1 MAFTKEDDHYFL
13 AAQIVSRLIRREFG
27 GDLDD
32 LPAIDEDLARDVIRT
47 AQRNK
52 LLKPALKELERLG
65 IRVPADLQ
73 PEVDIYLRK
82 TMKRTAAVLATL
94 REASHKLSEAG
105 VRHAAFKGPVRQI
118 ALGQDL
124 FERPVA
130 DVDILV
136 PSEDFARAT
145 SLLRE
150 LGFFVPNMCDSPWWR
165 HFLGEHPLFPTKQG
179 RCQIDLHHH
188 VQHPSCPRPRDERAA
203 MFDHLESVD
212 VSGQKV
218 PRFGADALFLHTV
231 ISVIKGLMNR
241 EPTGAHVLDLARQIH
256 SATAERRGEFE
267 RIASAQRLAKSYAVA
282 RRAAM
287 VVTGVEAGPTPRWFV
302 SDGRLQAMLLTPEAW
317 NLRWPP
323 RRTLLWHLV
332 DGRSIAKSA
341 NFARECAWWAAAEA
355 TRRTH
360 DVSLAADP
368 KDERATILAYQ
379 MK

>member
-13 AAQIVSRLIRREFG
+13 AAQIVSKLVRREFG

-52 LLKPALKELERLG
+52 LLKPVLKELDRLG
-65 IRVPADLQ
+65 IKVPADLQ
-73 PEVDIYLRK
+73 PDVDIYLRK
-82 TMKRTAAVLATL
+82 TMKRTAAALATL

-105 VRHAAFKGPVRQI
+105 VTHAAFKGPVRQI
-118 ALGQDL
+118 ALAQDL

-130 DVDILV
+130 DIDILV
-136 PSEDFARAT
+136 PSQDFARAT
-145 SLLRE
+145 TLLRE
-150 LGFFVPNMCDSPWWR
+150 LGFFVPNMSDSPWWR
-165 HFLGEHPLFPTKQG
+165 YFLGEHPLFPTKHG

-188 VQHPSCPRPRDERAA
+188 VQHPSCPRPRDEKAA
-203 MFDHLESVD
+203 MFDQLEWLD

-218 PRFGADALFLHTV
+218 PRLGADAIFLHTV

-241 EPTGAHVLDLARQIH
+241 EPTGSHVLDLGRQIH
-256 SATAERRGEFE
+256 SATDERRAEFE
-267 RIASAQRLAKSYAVA
+267 RIASNQRLAKSYAVA
-282 RRAAM
+282 RRAVM
-287 VVTGVEAGPTPRWFV
+287 VVTGVKAGPTPRWFV

-323 RRTLLWHLV
+323 RRTLLWNLV
-332 DGRSIAKSA
+332 DGRSITKTA
-341 NFARECAWWAAAEA
+341 NFARECVWWAAAEA

-360 DVSLAADP
+360 DVSLASDP

>member
-1 MAFTKEDDHYFL
+1 MAFRKEDHDYFV
-13 AAQIVSRLIRREFG
+13 AARIVSKLVRREFG
-27 GDLDD
+27 GDLGD
-32 LPAIDEDLARDVIRT
+32 LPAIEEDLAREVIRT

-52 LLKPALKELERLG
+52 LLKPVLKELEALG
-65 IRVPADLQ
+65 VRVPEDIQ

-82 TMKRTAAVLATL
+82 TMKRTAAALATL
-94 REASHKLSEAG
+94 REASQKLSEAG
-105 VRHAAFKGPVRQI
+105 VMHAAFKGPARQI

-136 PSEDFARAT
+136 SSQDFARAT
-145 SLLRE
+145 ALLRE

-165 HFLGEHPLFPTKQG
+165 HFLGEHPLFPTKSG

-203 MFDHLESVD
+203 MFEQLESID

-218 PRFGADALFLHTV
+218 PRLSADALFLHTV
-231 ISVIKGLMNR
+231 MSVVKGLMNR
-241 EPTGAHVLDLARQIH
+241 EPTGAHVLDLARQLR
-256 SATAERRGEFE
+256 SASAEQRLRFE
-267 RIASAQRLAKSYAVA
+267 ALATAQRLAKSYAVA
-282 RRAAM
+282 RRA
-287 VVTGVEAGPTPRWFV
+287 VLVLTGVDAGRTPRWFV
-302 SDGRLQAMLLTPEAW
+302 SDGRLLAMLLVPDAW
-317 NLRWPP
+317 NIRWPE
-323 RRTLLWHLV
+323 RRLMLWNLV
-332 DGRSIAKSA
+332 DGASIAKAA

-360 DVSLAADP
+360 DVSLASDP
-368 KDERATILAYQ
+368 KDERATILAAQ